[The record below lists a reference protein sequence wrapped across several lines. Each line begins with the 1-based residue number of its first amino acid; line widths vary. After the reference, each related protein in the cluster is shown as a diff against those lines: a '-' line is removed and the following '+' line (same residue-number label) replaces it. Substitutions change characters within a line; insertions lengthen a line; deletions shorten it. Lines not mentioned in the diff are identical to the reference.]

1 MSHSN
6 IGAMLSRTGDLA
18 GARAACG
25 KALAIQQ
32 KLADANP
39 SVTAFQIELARSHY
53 NIGILLSHVNRP
65 GEACCMVKLPAARI
79 CPVET
84 VWTTQSEVPLS
95 GWPWESGRR

>member
-1 MSHSN
+1 MSHNN

-53 NIGILLSHVNRP
+53 NIGIVLSQTGDP
-65 GEACCMVKLPAARI
+65 
-79 CPVET
+79 
-84 VWTTQSEVPLS
+84 
-95 GWPWESGRR
+95 SGR